1 MVKSDI
7 QFCLN
12 NPSPRRSCDPEK
24 IKETSQPGSLY
35 LLVDGLRSEDRLDCD
50 VSESDVS

>member
-12 NPSPRRSCDPEK
+12 NPGPRRSCDPEK

-35 LLVDGLRSEDRLDCD
+35 LLVDGRGLKILRLDCD
-50 VSESDVS
+50 VSDVS